1 MHSKNRSIYLNRTGE
16 LSPYMQAYH
25 SYKAEDFLT
34 DDSFIAWIYNRDA
47 AASAFWSD
55 WIAQSQP
62 NRSEALLAKDILEAL
77 NLPDADVTEA
87 TLVHET
93 GQILRRV
100 SQNSES
106 RKHPIF
112 HRTWWYAAAALILLV
127 GGSWL
132 VWRIPKKSPFLMSM
146 LPVAQPKDGVV
157 EQANRTSKPVRVT
170 LPDGSTVRLQPNSRI
185 QHVAGFGQKV
195 RAVVLTGEAFFDV
208 VPNPK
213 VPFLVYARDVVT
225 RVVGTSFTVK
235 AYDELP
241 QVTVAVRTGRVT
253 VYSRKELEQQR
264 NAEKPEVTGVVLT
277 PNQQVVFNPKEEIF
291 RKELVEKPVFIAKNA
306 ASVSFEFEDV
316 PLAEVFRRIE
326 ETYEIDIVYNEQLL
340 QKCSLTAS
348 LTGLSLY
355 EQLRLISKSLQGSY
369 EVTDG
374 KILILATGC
383 GE

>member
-1 MHSKNRSIYLNRTGE
+1 
-16 LSPYMQAYH
+16 MQAYH

-34 DDSFIAWIYNRDA
+34 DDSFISWVYNRDA
-47 AASAFWSD
+47 AAADFWSD
-55 WIAQSQP
+55 WMAQPHP
-62 NRSEALLAKDILEAL
+62 NRAEALLAKDILEAL
-77 NLPDADVTEA
+77 NRSDAEVTEA
-87 TLVHET
+87 TLTHET

-100 SQNSES
+100 RQPAH
-106 RKHPIF
+106 RKIPVF
-112 HRTWWYAAAALILLV
+112 RRVWYAAATLVLLL
-127 GGSWL
+127 GASWL
-132 VWRIPKKSPFLMSM
+132 VWQISQKPAFLRTM
-146 LPVAQPKDGVV
+146 LSTTQPSDGVV
-157 EQANRTSKPVRVT
+157 EQANRTNKPVSVT

-185 QHVAGFGQKV
+185 QHVAGFGHSV

-225 RVVGTSFTVK
+225 RVVGTSFTIK
-235 AYDELP
+235 ANDDLP

-264 NAEKPEVTGVVLT
+264 NAAKPEVTGVVLT
-277 PNQQVVFNPKEEIF
+277 PNQQVVFNAKEEIF

-306 ASVSFEFEDV
+306 ASVSFDFDDV

-340 QKCSLTAS
+340 QKCTLTAS

-355 EQLRLISKSLQGSY
+355 DQLRLISKSLEGSY

>member
-1 MHSKNRSIYLNRTGE
+1 
-16 LSPYMQAYH
+16 MQYH

-34 DDSFIAWIYNRDA
+34 DDSFIAWVYNRDA
-47 AASAFWSD
+47 AAAAFWSD
-55 WIAQSQP
+55 WMAQAHP
-62 NRSEALLAKDILEAL
+62 NRAEALLAKDILEAL
-77 NLPDADVTEA
+77 NVPETEVSEA
-87 TLVHET
+87 TLTHET

-100 SQNSES
+100 SQSSER
-106 RKHPIF
+106 RKLPVLGRI
-112 HRTWWYAAAALILLV
+112 WYAAALLILFL
-127 GGSWL
+127 GAGWL
-132 VWRIPKKSPFLMSM
+132 VWRIPQKPPFLASL
-146 LPVAQPKDGVV
+146 LPDARPKEGVV
-157 EQANRTSKPVRVT
+157 EQANRTDKPVQVT

-195 RAVVLTGEAFFDV
+195 RAVLLTGEAFFDV

-225 RVVGTSFTVK
+225 RVVGTSFTIR

-264 NAEKPEVTGVVLT
+264 NVEKPEVTGVVLT
-277 PNQQVVFNPKEEIF
+277 PNQQVVFNAKEEVF
-291 RKELVEKPVFIAKNA
+291 HKELVEKPVFVAKNA

-326 ETYEIDIVYNEQLL
+326 ETYEIDIVYNESLL
-340 QKCSLTAS
+340 QKCTLTAS

-374 KILILATGC
+374 KVLILATGC

>member
-1 MHSKNRSIYLNRTGE
+1 
-16 LSPYMQAYH
+16 MQAYH

-34 DDSFIAWIYNRDA
+34 DDSFIAWVYNRDA
-47 AASAFWSD
+47 AASAFWSG
-55 WIAQSQP
+55 WMAQPQP
-62 NRSEALLAKDILEAL
+62 NRAEALLAKDILEAL
-77 NLPDADVTEA
+77 NLPETEVTEA
-87 TLVHET
+87 TLTHET

-100 SQNSES
+100 SQHSETRS
-106 RKHPIF
+106 LPGIR
-112 HRTWWYAAAALILLV
+112 RSWWLAAATLILLL
-127 GGSWL
+127 GAGWL
-132 VWRIPKKSPFLMSM
+132 VWRIPQKSHLLTSL
-146 LPVAQPKDGVV
+146 LPDARPKDGVV

-185 QHVAGFGQKV
+185 QHVAGFGQQV

-235 AYDELP
+235 AYDDLP

-264 NAEKPEVTGVVLT
+264 NVEKPEVTGVVLT
-277 PNQQVVFNPKEEIF
+277 PNQQVVFNAKQEIF
-291 RKELVEKPVFIAKNA
+291 RKELVENPVFIAKNA
-306 ASVSFEFEDV
+306 ASVSFEFDDV
-316 PLAEVFRRIE
+316 PLTEVFRRIE
-326 ETYEIDIVYNEQLL
+326 ETYEIDIVYNESLL

-374 KILILATGC
+374 KVLILATGC